1 MISLPR
7 LRLSTRIILVLST
20 LVTTIFMAQAAYT
33 ITQNDADRLR
43 AIKLRAE
50 LTTATQATAL
60 SGPLWDY
67 DKERAQGN
75 LTGLLKDPD
84 IISAIVVDDAGE
96 AFVSLDAAG
105 ASEIE
110 APFDSNAFMQVLQD
124 IEYVNDSGVSRRVG
138 KIIVT
143 VSTARIAM
151 AFKADLVSTGISG
164 LLILVVLIT
173 GLSIAIRTFTRPI
186 MNMSALMRLRVDG
199 DYTTGVNAD
208 YIARDDEI
216 GDIARSLEADQKSRQ
231 DEARLLEITSAIATQ
246 LDLGVLL
253 TQIMDASSDL
263 LDAERSTLFLY
274 DTEKDILWSRVAQGI
289 SDMTI
294 TLKPGEG
301 IAGNVFKTGQAEIIA
316 DPYQDARFNRDID
329 STTGFETRN
338 MLCLPIRNKKNR
350 RIGVAQILNKRNAE
364 FTEHDIKRLTSLT
377 AQASAAIENAQL
389 FDSVL
394 TMRNYNESILRS
406 LTNGVV
412 SLDEEQRIQKLNA
425 AARRI
430 LGLDDDVVNGDKL
443 SAVLGPDNRWVIDL
457 LEQVESS
464 GDPRQMMDNVLSL
477 PDTGDVA
484 VNLSTAPLFDLE
496 DKPAGFLSVFEDISQ
511 EKRVRS
517 TMSRYMPSK
526 IVDQLLESG
535 EDTLG
540 GVSQKATVLFSD
552 IRSFTTISEKIGAR
566 ATVAMLNEY
575 FSGMVDLIDQYDG
588 ILDKYIGDAIMA
600 VFGAPFI
607 TDQDAENAVLA
618 AWDMFDVLD
627 ALNRERMARGD
638 AEIKIGLGLNTGDV
652 VVGNIG
658 SARRMDYTVIGDAV
672 NLAARLEGATKQY
685 GARFLISEFTWAEI
699 PPTLQAGFR
708 FVDLMRVKGKL
719 EPVGVYEGIDRHEIA
734 EDQAINWQS
743 AITDYRSKN
752 WTVARAGF
760 ESAIRLQS
768 SGDAMAQIYL
778 DRIAIFEIDPPAEDW
793 DGVWVMETK

>member
-7 LRLSTRIILVLST
+7 LRLSTRIILVLSI

-105 ASEIE
+105 ASKIE

-329 STTGFETRN
+329 SATGFETRN

-350 RIGVAQILNKRNAE
+350 RIGVAQILNKRNAD

-394 TMRNYNESILRS
+394 ILY
-406 LTNGVV
+406 
-412 SLDEEQRIQKLNA
+412 
-425 AARRI
+425 
-430 LGLDDDVVNGDKL
+430 
-443 SAVLGPDNRWVIDL
+443 
-457 LEQVESS
+457 
-464 GDPRQMMDNVLSL
+464 
-477 PDTGDVA
+477 
-484 VNLSTAPLFDLE
+484 AP
-496 DKPAGFLSVFEDISQ
+496 
-511 EKRVRS
+511 
-517 TMSRYMPSK
+517 
-526 IVDQLLESG
+526 
-535 EDTLG
+535 
-540 GVSQKATVLFSD
+540 SD
-552 IRSFTTISEKIGAR
+552 R
-566 ATVAMLNEY
+566 
-575 FSGMVDLIDQYDG
+575 
-588 ILDKYIGDAIMA
+588 
-600 VFGAPFI
+600 
-607 TDQDAENAVLA
+607 
-618 AWDMFDVLD
+618 
-627 ALNRERMARGD
+627 
-638 AEIKIGLGLNTGDV
+638 
-652 VVGNIG
+652 
-658 SARRMDYTVIGDAV
+658 
-672 NLAARLEGATKQY
+672 
-685 GARFLISEFTWAEI
+685 
-699 PPTLQAGFR
+699 
-708 FVDLMRVKGKL
+708 
-719 EPVGVYEGIDRHEIA
+719 
-734 EDQAINWQS
+734 
-743 AITDYRSKN
+743 
-752 WTVARAGF
+752 
-760 ESAIRLQS
+760 
-768 SGDAMAQIYL
+768 
-778 DRIAIFEIDPPAEDW
+778 
-793 DGVWVMETK
+793 